1 MHCFQFEFDST
12 VYRIRSAQPK
22 QLWDPIHSDL
32 SINPEF
38 CTNNGSDN
46 NGYPGAP
53 VFYGIVRLY
62 HQNRNFPLACSINF
76 GHNLVTGRVWL
87 KLLGSAS
94 TPVEPN
100 WRTVCQEPESYDEM
114 LRPEPLVQVLNI
126 SNSEAVRVTVH
137 YGLHRSMIFY
147 IVHIVQ

>member
-1 MHCFQFEFDST
+1 MHCFQFKFDST

-22 QLWDPIHSDL
+22 QLWDLIHSDL
-32 SINPEF
+32 SSNPEF

-53 VFYGIVRLY
+53 VFYGSVRLY
-62 HQNRNFPLACSINF
+62 YQNRNFPLACSINF

-100 WRTVCQEPESYDEM
+100 WRTVCQESESYGEL
-114 LRPEPLVQVLNI
+114 LRPEPLVQILNI
-126 SNSEAVRVTVH
+126 SNSEAVRVTIH
-137 YGLHRSMIFY
+137 YGLHRGMISS
-147 IVHIVQ
+147 IVHIV